1 MQSAVIYGAGN
12 IGRGFIGQVFH
23 DSGYE
28 VIFIDVNME
37 VIDALNAK
45 GGYTLRVVGNEED
58 VDTLIDNVR
67 GIDGRDAEAVVRAI
81 ADADLMATS
90 IGVNILPRIAGNIA
104 SGIKRRAE
112 SGNKHPLNILLCE
125 NLMNAAHHMRDLLAP
140 YFEDGQRALLEGT
153 GLVEV
158 TIGRMVP
165 ALPKEL
171 SALDPTLIQVERF
184 CTLPVDTSKF
194 VGDVPVL
201 AHAEYITPFAVCEE
215 KKLYLHN
222 MSHALCAYLG
232 YHKGYTYLW
241 EAAEDGEIRA
251 VLRDAMHNTAEAIA
265 EAFSADKDA
274 IAAFAED
281 LLERYRNRRLGD
293 TIERVAKDPLR
304 KLQPADRLIG
314 AVNRCKAQGKPYGAI
329 LLGVA
334 AALSYRPAADLMEAL
349 AKEGVPGFLASRCGL
364 DSADISTVVTLLK
377 KYPPA

>member
-104 SGIKRRAE
+104 SGIKRRAA

-241 EAAEDGEIRA
+241 EAAEDDAIRA
-251 VLRDAMHNTAEAIA
+251 VARDAMKHTASAIA
-265 EAFSADKDA
+265 EAYSADE
-274 IAAFAED
+274 AAMDRFLEE
-281 LLERYRNRRLGD
+281 LLERYQNRRLGD

-304 KLQPADRLIG
+304 KLSPDDRLIG
-314 AVNRCKAQGKPYGAI
+314 AINRCKAQGKPYDSI
-329 LLGVA
+329 LTGVA
-334 AALSYRPAADLMEAL
+334 AALAYRPAAELQESL
-349 AKEGVPGFLASRCGL
+349 QKQGLLGFLTNHCGL
-364 DSADISTVVTLLK
+364 EPEDVYAIERLLAR
-377 KYPPA
+377 YTMD